1 MLWFYLL
8 IRWGWVF
15 ILTNDWWHKNS
26 SSTKMLLFNLWLFA
40 IFSLCDQWGQYFNM
54 DRNERESHWKYFD
67 INRNKWHCHIIYC
80 FFHDNWLPTFNSW
93 QEGFCIGEQ
102 SCVNM
107 PWIMS
112 ALTIKSC
119 LTNLG
124 DFDCSTSEKVII
136 GAWMELEKT

>member
-15 ILTNDWWHKNS
+15 ILTNDWWHKNC

-54 DRNERESHWKYFD
+54 DRHERAIQNIFIWIE
-67 INRNKWHCHIIYC
+67 INGIAIKIYWC
-80 FFHDNWLPTFNSW
+80 FHDNLLPIFNSW